1 MYYLLLDIETSGL
14 KKDNQYPNIVQIAFQ
29 MISYENST
37 SRFYLVDEDS
47 YNSVKLKHSFI
58 IKPSGYEIS
67 FEDSLIHGITN
78 KYALDNGVELTDVI
92 SRLNGYIH
100 DYQPILIAHNTEF
113 DIDILKYYGLSK
125 YVSYFCTMKY
135 LSDIKFKENDKYL
148 KLTELYTTLFNKE
161 IIQEHDALKDVEIL
175 YDCLKE
181 LFALKILNEYKIK
194 EVSNRISFQHFF
206 YAFNKLKVLKSNV
219 NLTDRFY
226 GLTSLNGASF
236 YAVDTKYD
244 ECTYLAF
251 KEVDGVFNLALMSSC
266 QVGILKYLLEVYDNY
281 DEHSHLNKQECLKTI
296 YNDLSELDYNN
307 KVLKHRFINEYHNNV
322 IIGTENHKLKFN
334 NSFFIGNRYKVDGE
348 EVSYYVEPTWENLHE
363 NDVIGFIDDNCIA
376 FLIKND
382 RRKFVFKVSS
392 KTFVNISEIS
402 EYAYNHGQINQYV
415 SIVDFKENDNSIL
428 KYFNQLA
435 N

>member
-1 MYYLLLDIETSGL
+1 MIYLIIDIETTGL
-14 KKDNQYPNIVQIAFQ
+14 KKDNHYPNIVQIAYQ
-29 MISYENST
+29 LISYNISE
-37 SRFYLVDEDS
+37 SRFFDQTEENYEQRMMK
-47 YNSVKLKHSFI
+47 YNFI
-58 IKPSGYEIS
+58 IKPNGYEIS
-67 FEDSLIHGITN
+67 FENSLIHGITN
-78 KYALDNGVELTDVI
+78 KYASDNGIELKDVI
-92 SRLNGYIH
+92 SRLNRYIH
-100 DYQPILIAHNTEF
+100 DYQPILVVHNAEF
-113 DIDILKYYGLSK
+113 DIDILKYYGLYK

-135 LSDIKFKENDKYL
+135 LRDIKFNENDKYL
-148 KLTELYTTLFNKE
+148 KLTELYTILFNKE
-161 IIQEHDALKDVEIL
+161 VIQQHDALKDVEIL
-175 YDCLKE
+175 CDCFKQ
-181 LFALKILNEYKIK
+181 LFALKIINEYKIK

-206 YAFNKLKVLKSNV
+206 NAFNKLKVLKSNV

-226 GLTSLNGASF
+226 GLVGLNGASF
-236 YAVDTKYD
+236 YVHDNKYD

-251 KEVDGVFNLALMSSC
+251 KEVDGVFNLALMSSS
-266 QVGILKYLLEVYDNY
+266 QVGILKYPLEVYDNY

-296 YNDLSELDYNN
+296 YNDLSEFNYNK

-322 IIGTENHKLKFN
+322 IIWTENHKLKFN

-348 EVSYYVEPTWENLHE
+348 DVSYYVEPTWENLHE
-363 NDVIGFIDDNCIA
+363 NDVIGFIDDNCIV

-382 RRKFVFKVSS
+382 KRKFEFNISS
-392 KTFVNISEIS
+392 KTFVNKSEIS